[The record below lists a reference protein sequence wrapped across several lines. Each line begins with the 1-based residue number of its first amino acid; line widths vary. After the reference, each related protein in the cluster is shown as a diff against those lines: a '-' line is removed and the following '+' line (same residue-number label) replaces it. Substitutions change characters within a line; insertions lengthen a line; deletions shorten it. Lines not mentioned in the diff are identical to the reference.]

1 MDISGASAIVTGGA
15 SGLGNATAR
24 ALAARGVLVV
34 IADLQEEMGTKA
46 AAEIGGFF
54 VHTDVTSEEQV
65 QAAVDT
71 AVDAGPLR
79 ILINCA
85 GIASATRTVD
95 RQGTPHPLAQFEK
108 VIRIN
113 LIGTFNCIR
122 LAAPAMAAT
131 EPGPDGERGVV
142 VNTASVA
149 AFDGQIGQAAYSAS
163 KGGIVGMTLPVARD
177 LASIGV
183 RVNTVAPGLI
193 DTPIYA
199 QVDSAESAAA
209 FKEKL
214 GRNVVFPSRI
224 GYPDEFA
231 SLVVEMVTNSYI
243 NGETVRLDGAVRLPP
258 R

>member
-65 QAAVDT
+65 QAAVDA

-95 RQGTPHPLAQFEK
+95 REGVPHPLAQFEK
-108 VIRIN
+108 V
-113 LIGTFNCIR
+113 
-122 LAAPAMAAT
+122 
-131 EPGPDGERGVV
+131 
-142 VNTASVA
+142 
-149 AFDGQIGQAAYSAS
+149 
-163 KGGIVGMTLPVARD
+163 
-177 LASIGV
+177 
-183 RVNTVAPGLI
+183 
-193 DTPIYA
+193 
-199 QVDSAESAAA
+199 
-209 FKEKL
+209 
-214 GRNVVFPSRI
+214 
-224 GYPDEFA
+224 
-231 SLVVEMVTNSYI
+231 
-243 NGETVRLDGAVRLPP
+243 
-258 R
+258 